1 MNYNSKN
8 LIYYA
13 MKKKSTSFNMR
24 REKMVGENLREEN
37 REAISELF
45 SRMISVQ

>member
-1 MNYNSKN
+1 
-8 LIYYA
+8 
-13 MKKKSTSFNMR
+13 MKKKSTGFNMR